1 MKVLITGGTGT
12 VGKALISQNDNEYI
26 SISRNEEN
34 ITNLNRLYPEVKC
47 YVGNIEDKSLLL
59 RVFKEVKPD
68 VVVHAAAM
76 KHIDLME
83 TNPIAGCNVNVIG
96 SLNVAEASIINDVPI
111 TVGVSTDKACL
122 PESVYG
128 ASKYIMERV
137 FMNTN
142 TDENRFALT
151 RFANVAHSAGSVL
164 PFWLKLK
171 EAGLGL
177 KLTDPDMNRLI
188 FTKEEA
194 ANLINR
200 TIDFT
205 RENGGGFIKSYK
217 MKCVNM
223 LDLAKVVSNE
233 GLCTIKPIEIVGKRP
248 GEKTDEDLISEREI
262 KKTYIY
268 GDDIHIRMEDNTED
282 NRLYEAYNSATAEK
296 MTHNEMMKLVWHDEI

>member
-34 ITNLNRLYPEVKC
+34 IAKLRREYPDVKC
-47 YVGNIEDKSLLL
+47 YVGNIEDEGLLL

-83 TNPIAGCNVNVIG
+83 TNPIAGCNVNVMG
-96 SLNVAEASIINDVPI
+96 SLNVVQASIINDIPI
-111 TVGVSTDKACL
+111 TIGVSTDKACMA
-122 PESVYG
+122 ESVYG
-128 ASKYIMERV
+128 ASKYLMERV

-142 TDENRFALT
+142 TEDNRFALT

-171 EAGLGL
+171 DDGKPL

-188 FTKEEA
+188 FTKEDA
-194 ANLINR
+194 ASLINR

-205 RENGGGFIKSYK
+205 KENGGGFVKSYK

-223 LDLAKVVSNE
+223 LDLAKVISDD
-233 GLCTIKPIEIVGKRP
+233 IDIVGKRP

-262 KKTYIY
+262 ARTFVY
-268 GDDIHIRMEDNTED
+268 GDDIHIRMDENEDD
-282 NRLYEAYNSATAEK
+282 NKLDRPYNSASAEK
-296 MTHNEMMKLVWHDEI
+296 MTEEEMRELVWG

>member
-12 VGKALISQNDNEYI
+12 VGKALIAQNDNEYI

-34 ITNLNRLYPEVKC
+34 IANLKRDYPNVKC

-68 VVVHAAAM
+68 VVVHSAAM

-83 TNPIAGCNVNVIG
+83 LNPIAGCNVNVMG
-96 SLNVAEASIINDVPI
+96 SLNVVEASIINDIPI
-111 TVGVSTDKACL
+111 TLGISTDKACL
-122 PESVYG
+122 SESVYG
-128 ASKYIMERV
+128 ASKYLMERV

-142 TDENRFALT
+142 TDDNRFSLT

-171 EAGLGL
+171 KEGKPL
-177 KLTDPDMNRLI
+177 KLTDTNMNRLI
-188 FTKEEA
+188 FTKEDA
-194 ANLINR
+194 AGLINR
-200 TIDFT
+200 TIWFT
-205 RENGGGFIKSYK
+205 RENGGGFVKSYK

-223 LDLAKVVSNE
+223 LDLAKVISDD
-233 GLCTIKPIEIVGKRP
+233 IEIVGKRP

-262 KKTYIY
+262 SRTFIY
-268 GDDIHIRMEDNTED
+268 GDDIHIRTEKNEDS
-282 NRLYEAYNSATAEK
+282 NRLTEPYNSASAEK
-296 MTHNEMMKLVWHDEI
+296 MTTEEIEKLVWG

>member
-34 ITNLNRLYPEVKC
+34 ISKLKREYPEVKC
-47 YVGNIEDKSLLL
+47 YVGNIEDEGLLL

-83 TNPIAGCNVNVIG
+83 TNPIAGCNVNVMG
-96 SLNVAEASIINDVPI
+96 SLNVVHASLINDVPI
-111 TVGVSTDKACL
+111 TIGVSTDKACMA
-122 PESVYG
+122 ESVYG
-128 ASKYIMERV
+128 ASKYLMERV

-171 EAGLGL
+171 EEGKSL
-177 KLTDPDMNRLI
+177 KLTDPNMNRLI
-188 FTKEEA
+188 FTKEDA
-194 ANLINR
+194 ASLINR

-205 RENGGGFIKSYK
+205 RENGGGFVKSYK

-223 LDLAKVVSNE
+223 LDLVKVISDD
-233 GLCTIKPIEIVGKRP
+233 IEIVGKRP
-248 GEKTDEDLISEREI
+248 GEKTDEDLVSEREI
-262 KKTYIY
+262 TRTFIY
-268 GDDIHIRMEDNTED
+268 GDDIHIRMDENEGDNKLD
-282 NRLYEAYNSATAEK
+282 RPYNSASAEK
-296 MTHNEMMKLVWHDEI
+296 MTEEEMRKLVWG

>member
-12 VGKALISQNDNEYI
+12 VGKALIAQNDNEYI

-34 ITNLNRLYPEVKC
+34 IAKLRREYPDVKC
-47 YVGNIEDKSLLL
+47 YVGNIEDEGLLL

-83 TNPIAGCNVNVIG
+83 TNPIAGCNVNVMG
-96 SLNVAEASIINDVPI
+96 SLNVVQASLINDVPI
-111 TVGVSTDKACL
+111 TIGISTDKACMA
-122 PESVYG
+122 ESVYG
-128 ASKYIMERV
+128 ASKYLMERV

-164 PFWLKLK
+164 PFWLNLYEQKK
-171 EAGLGL
+171 PL
-177 KLTDPDMNRLI
+177 KLTDPNMNRLI
-188 FTKEEA
+188 FTKEDA
-194 ANLINR
+194 ASLINR

-205 RENGGGFIKSYK
+205 RENGGGFVKSYK

-223 LDLAKVVSNE
+223 LDLANVIARTE
-233 GLCTIKPIEIVGKRP
+233 HIEIVGKRP

-262 KKTYIY
+262 ARTFVY
-268 GDDIHIRMEDNTED
+268 GDDIHIRMDENEGDNKLD
-282 NRLYEAYNSATAEK
+282 RPYNSASAEK
-296 MTHNEMMKLVWHDEI
+296 MTEEEMRELVWG

>member
-34 ITNLNRLYPEVKC
+34 IAKLRREYPDVKC
-47 YVGNIEDKSLLL
+47 YVGNIEDEGLLL

-83 TNPIAGCNVNVIG
+83 TNPIAGCNVNVMG
-96 SLNVAEASIINDVPI
+96 SLNVVQASLINDVPI
-111 TVGVSTDKACL
+111 TIGVSTDKACMA
-122 PESVYG
+122 ESVYG
-128 ASKYIMERV
+128 ASKYLMERV

-142 TDENRFALT
+142 TDDNRFALT

-164 PFWLKLK
+164 PFWLNLNK
-171 EAGLGL
+171 EGKPL
-177 KLTDPDMNRLI
+177 KLTDPNMNRLI
-188 FTKEEA
+188 FTKEDA
-194 ANLINR
+194 ASLINR

-205 RENGGGFIKSYK
+205 RENGGGFVKSYK

-223 LDLAKVVSNE
+223 LDLAKVISDD
-233 GLCTIKPIEIVGKRP
+233 IEIVGKRP

-262 KKTYIY
+262 ARTFVY
-268 GDDIHIRMEDNTED
+268 GEHIHIRMDENEGDNKLD
-282 NRLYEAYNSATAEK
+282 RPYNSASAEK
-296 MTHNEMMKLVWHDEI
+296 MTEEEMRKLVWG

>member
-34 ITNLNRLYPEVKC
+34 IAKLKREYPEVKC
-47 YVGNIEDKSLLL
+47 YVGNIEDEGLLL

-83 TNPIAGCNVNVIG
+83 TNPIAGCNVNVMG
-96 SLNVAEASIINDVPI
+96 SLNVVQASLINDVPI
-111 TVGVSTDKACL
+111 TIGISTDKACMA
-122 PESVYG
+122 ESVYG
-128 ASKYIMERV
+128 ASKYLMERV

-171 EAGLGL
+171 EEGKSL

-188 FTKEEA
+188 FTKEDA
-194 ANLINR
+194 ASLINR

-205 RENGGGFIKSYK
+205 RENGGGFVKSYK

-223 LDLAKVVSNE
+223 LDLVKVISDD
-233 GLCTIKPIEIVGKRP
+233 IEIVGKRP
-248 GEKTDEDLISEREI
+248 GEKTDEDLVSEREI
-262 KKTYIY
+262 TRTFIY
-268 GDDIHIRMEDNTED
+268 GDDIHIRMDENEGDNKLD
-282 NRLYEAYNSATAEK
+282 RPYNSASAEK
-296 MTHNEMMKLVWHDEI
+296 MTEEEMRKLVWG

>member
-12 VGKALISQNDNEYI
+12 VGRALIAQNDNDYI

-34 ITNLNRLYPEVKC
+34 IANLKREYPSVKC

-68 VVVHAAAM
+68 VVVNAAAM

-83 TNPIAGCNVNVIG
+83 QNPIAGCNVNVMG
-96 SLNVAEASIINDVPI
+96 SLNVVEASVINDVPI
-111 TVGVSTDKACL
+111 TIGVSTDKACL
-122 PESVYG
+122 SESVYG
-128 ASKYIMERV
+128 ASKYLMERV

-142 TDENRFALT
+142 TDENRFSLT

-171 EAGLGL
+171 KEGNPL
-177 KLTDPDMNRLI
+177 KLTDPNMNRLI
-188 FTKEEA
+188 FTKEDA
-194 ANLINR
+194 ASLINR

-205 RENGGGFIKSYK
+205 KENGGGFVKSYK

-223 LDLAKVVSNE
+223 LDLAKVISDD
-233 GLCTIKPIEIVGKRP
+233 IEVVGKRP

-262 KKTYIY
+262 SRTFIY
-268 GDDIHIRMEDNTED
+268 GDDIHIRMEKNKDNNKLSEP
-282 NRLYEAYNSATAEK
+282 YNSASAEH
-296 MTHNEMMKLVWHDEI
+296 MTKEEIEKLVWG

>member
-12 VGKALISQNDNEYI
+12 VGRALIAQNDNDYI

-34 ITNLNRLYPEVKC
+34 IANLKREYPSVKC

-83 TNPIAGCNVNVIG
+83 QNPIAGCNVNVMG
-96 SLNVAEASIINDVPI
+96 SLNVVEASVINDVPI
-111 TVGVSTDKACL
+111 TIGVSTDKACL
-122 PESVYG
+122 SESVYG
-128 ASKYIMERV
+128 ASKYLMERV

-142 TDENRFALT
+142 TDENRFSLT

-171 EAGLGL
+171 KEGNPL
-177 KLTDPDMNRLI
+177 KLTDPNMNRLI
-188 FTKEEA
+188 FTKEDA
-194 ANLINR
+194 ASLINR

-205 RENGGGFIKSYK
+205 KENGGGFVKSYK

-223 LDLAKVVSNE
+223 LDLAKAISDN
-233 GLCTIKPIEIVGKRP
+233 IEVVGKRP

-262 KKTYIY
+262 SRTFIY
-268 GDDIHIRMEDNTED
+268 GDDIHIRMEKNKDNNKLSEP
-282 NRLYEAYNSATAEK
+282 YNSASAEH
-296 MTHNEMMKLVWHDEI
+296 MTKEEIEKLVWG

>member
-12 VGKALISQNDNEYI
+12 VGQAIIKQNDNEYI

-34 ITNLNRLYPEVKC
+34 IAKLKREYPEVKC
-47 YVGNIEDKSLLL
+47 YVGNIEDEGLLL

-83 TNPIAGCNVNVIG
+83 TNPIAGCNVNVMG
-96 SLNVAEASIINDVPI
+96 SLNVVQASLINDVPI
-111 TVGVSTDKACL
+111 TIGISTDKACMA
-122 PESVYG
+122 ESVYG
-128 ASKYIMERV
+128 ASKYLMERV

-171 EAGLGL
+171 DDGKPL

-188 FTKEEA
+188 FTKEDA
-194 ANLINR
+194 ASLINR

-205 RENGGGFIKSYK
+205 RENGGGFVKSYK

-223 LDLAKVVSNE
+223 LDLAKVISDD
-233 GLCTIKPIEIVGKRP
+233 IEIVGKRP

-262 KKTYIY
+262 ARTFIY
-268 GDDIHIRMEDNTED
+268 GDDIHIRMDENKGDNKLD
-282 NRLYEAYNSATAEK
+282 RPYNSVSAEH
-296 MTHNEMMKLVWHDEI
+296 MTKEEMEKLVWG

>member
-12 VGKALISQNDNEYI
+12 VGKALIAQNDNEYI

-34 ITNLNRLYPEVKC
+34 IAKLRREYTDVKC

-171 EAGLGL
+171 EAGLKL
-177 KLTDPDMNRLI
+177 KLTDPNMNRLI

-205 RENGGGFIKSYK
+205 KENGGGFVKSYK

-223 LDLAKVVSNE
+223 LDLAKVVSND
-233 GLCTIKPIEIVGKRP
+233 KPIEIVGKRP
-248 GEKTDEDLISEREI
+248 GEKTDEDLISKREI
-262 KKTYIY
+262 KKTYIH
-268 GDDIHIRMEDNTED
+268 GDDIHIKMEDNKED

-296 MTHNEMMKLVWHDEI
+296 MTHNEMMELVWHDGV

>member
-12 VGKALISQNDNEYI
+12 VGKAIISQNDNEYI

-34 ITNLNRLYPEVKC
+34 IAKLKREYPDVKC
-47 YVGNIEDKSLLL
+47 YVGNIEDEGLLL

-83 TNPIAGCNVNVIG
+83 TNPIAGCNVNVMG
-96 SLNVAEASIINDVPI
+96 SLNVVQASLINDVPI
-111 TVGVSTDKACL
+111 TIGISTDKACMA
-122 PESVYG
+122 ESVYG
-128 ASKYIMERV
+128 ASKYLMERV

-142 TDENRFALT
+142 TDDNRFSLT

-171 EAGLGL
+171 DDGKPL

-188 FTKEEA
+188 FTKEDSA
-194 ANLINR
+194 SLINR

-205 RENGGGFIKSYK
+205 RENGGGFVKSYK

-223 LDLAKVVSNE
+223 LDLAKVISDD
-233 GLCTIKPIEIVGKRP
+233 IEIVGKRP

-262 KKTYIY
+262 ARTFVY
-268 GDDIHIRMEDNTED
+268 GDDIHIRMDENEGDNKLD
-282 NRLYEAYNSATAEK
+282 RPYNSASAEK
-296 MTHNEMMKLVWHDEI
+296 MTEEQMRELVWG

>member
-1 MKVLITGGTGT
+1 VKVLITGGTGT
-12 VGKALISQNDNEYI
+12 VGKALIAKNDNEYI

-34 ITNLNRLYPEVKC
+34 ITELKRDYPNVKC

-68 VVVHAAAM
+68 VVVHSAAM

-83 TNPIAGCNVNVIG
+83 LNPIAGCNVNVMG
-96 SLNVAEASIINDVPI
+96 SLNVVEASIINDIPI
-111 TVGVSTDKACL
+111 TVGISTDKACL
-122 PESVYG
+122 SESVYG
-128 ASKYIMERV
+128 ASKYLMERV

-142 TDENRFALT
+142 TDDNRFSLT

-171 EAGLGL
+171 KEGSPL
-177 KLTDPDMNRLI
+177 KLTDPNMNRLI
-188 FTKEEA
+188 FTKEDA
-194 ANLINR
+194 ASLINR

-205 RENGGGFIKSYK
+205 KENGGGFVKSYK

-223 LDLAKVVSNE
+223 LDLAKVISDD
-233 GLCTIKPIEIVGKRP
+233 IEIVGKRP

-262 KKTYIY
+262 SRTFIY
-268 GDDIHIRMEDNTED
+268 GDDIHIRTEK
-282 NRLYEAYNSATAEK
+282 NQEENKLSEPYNSASAEK
-296 MTHNEMMKLVWHDEI
+296 MTTEEIEKLVWGY

>member
-12 VGKALISQNDNEYI
+12 VGKALIAQNDNEYI

-34 ITNLNRLYPEVKC
+34 IAKLRREYPDVKC
-47 YVGNIEDKSLLL
+47 YVGNIEDEGLLL

-83 TNPIAGCNVNVIG
+83 TNPIAGCNVNVMG
-96 SLNVAEASIINDVPI
+96 SLNVVQASLINDVPI
-111 TVGVSTDKACL
+111 TIGISTDKACMA
-122 PESVYG
+122 ESVYG
-128 ASKYIMERV
+128 ASKYLMERV

-142 TDENRFALT
+142 TDDNRFSLT

-171 EAGLGL
+171 EDGKPL
-177 KLTDPDMNRLI
+177 KLTDPNMNRLI
-188 FTKEEA
+188 FTKEDA
-194 ANLINR
+194 ASLINR

-205 RENGGGFIKSYK
+205 RENGGGFVKSYK

-223 LDLAKVVSNE
+223 LDLAKVISDD
-233 GLCTIKPIEIVGKRP
+233 IEIVGKRP

-262 KKTYIY
+262 ARTFVY
-268 GDDIHIRMEDNTED
+268 GDDIHIRMDENEGDNKLD
-282 NRLYEAYNSATAEK
+282 RPYNSASAEK
-296 MTHNEMMKLVWHDEI
+296 MTEEEMRKLVWG

>member
-12 VGKALISQNDNEYI
+12 VGKALIAQNDNEYI

-34 ITNLNRLYPEVKC
+34 IAKLKREYPEVKC
-47 YVGNIEDKSLLL
+47 YVGNIEDEGLLL

-83 TNPIAGCNVNVIG
+83 TNPIAGCNVNVMG
-96 SLNVAEASIINDVPI
+96 SLNVVQASLINDVPI
-111 TVGVSTDKACL
+111 TIGISTDKACMA
-122 PESVYG
+122 ESVYG
-128 ASKYIMERV
+128 ASKYLMERV

-171 EAGLGL
+171 DDGKPL

-188 FTKEEA
+188 FTKEDA
-194 ANLINR
+194 ASLINR

-205 RENGGGFIKSYK
+205 RENGGGFVKSYK

-223 LDLAKVVSNE
+223 LDLAKVISDD
-233 GLCTIKPIEIVGKRP
+233 IEIVGKRP

-262 KKTYIY
+262 ARTFVY
-268 GDDIHIRMEDNTED
+268 GDDIHIRMDENEDD
-282 NRLYEAYNSATAEK
+282 NKLDRPYNSASAEK
-296 MTHNEMMKLVWHDEI
+296 MTEEEMRELVWG